1 MLLKPDL
8 QTLEQTLAEANCFWS
23 WEFRLFGCY
32 GSFSTSKGK
41 GGKRCLKI
49 QVSTPIYSHSGLKT
63 ILALWSDSHVP
74 HSLTMLAPQRSPQKP
89 HVYLEV
95 ADERHPEHIRGNGPE
110 QDYLSRSLYQ
120 QFDSAAWKLHK
131 NSNLADE
138 PKDILRVSGLTLTW
152 PTISSCIRCSMH
164 LAGALFSKK
173 TLVFF
178 KQRRFVLCEKCG
190 CFQLR
195 H

>member
-1 MLLKPDL
+1 
-8 QTLEQTLAEANCFWS
+8 
-23 WEFRLFGCY
+23 
-32 GSFSTSKGK
+32 
-41 GGKRCLKI
+41 
-49 QVSTPIYSHSGLKT
+49 
-63 ILALWSDSHVP
+63 
-74 HSLTMLAPQRSPQKP
+74 MLAPQRSPQKP

-173 TLVFF
+173 NISFFQAKTFCSMRKVWVFSTEALSPDCVETADRSGF
-178 KQRRFVLCEKCG
+178 FG
-190 CFQLR
+190 CPVDAMWQ
-195 H
+195 